1 MPELLQQLFETYLIP
16 AVVTAVG
23 ALFSWIG
30 VQLKKLY
37 QEHID
42 TKMKEDVVKSTVQYV
57 QQVYKDVSGE
67 EKLQEAVKTASDWLT
82 SKGLEVSEAELR
94 VLTESAV
101 YSMKNGFVTGEV
113 LEVGT
118 SDAEALPEG
127 TETVET
133 KSEEVTTV
141 EESTENK

>member
-1 MPELLQQLFETYLIP
+1 MPELFQQLFETYLIP
-16 AVVTAVG
+16 AVVAAVG

-57 QQVYKDVSGE
+57 QQVYKDLKGE
-67 EKLQEAVKTASDWLT
+67 EKLEKAVKTASDWLT

-94 VLTESAV
+94 VLIESAV

-113 LEVGT
+113 LETTT
-118 SDAEALPEG
+118 SNTEALPEG
-127 TETVET
+127 T
-133 KSEEVTTV
+133 EEVTTV

>member
-1 MPELLQQLFETYLIP
+1 MQELAQQLFETYLIP

-30 VQLKKLY
+30 IQLKRLY

-42 TKMKEDVVKSTVQYV
+42 TKTKEDVIKSTVQYV

-67 EKLQEAVKTASDWLT
+67 EKLQEAVKTASDWLV

-94 VLTESAV
+94 VLIESAV
-101 YSMKNGFVTGEV
+101 YSMKQGFINGET
-113 LEVGT
+113 LETTCNV
-118 SDAEALPEG
+118 EQLPEA
-127 TETVET
+127 TEET
-133 KSEEVTTV
+133 NVEEVTTV

>member
-1 MPELLQQLFETYLIP
+1 MPELFQQLFETYLIP
-16 AVVTAVG
+16 AVITAVG

-42 TKMKEDVVKSTVQYV
+42 TKMKEDIVKSTVQYV

-67 EKLQEAVKTASDWLT
+67 ERLQEAVKTASDWLT

-94 VLTESAV
+94 VLIESAV
-101 YSMKNGFVTGEV
+101 YSMKNGFVNGEV
-113 LEVGT
+113 LEVPST
-118 SDAEALPEG
+118 TTEALPE
-127 TETVET
+127 ET

>member
-1 MPELLQQLFETYLIP
+1 MPELFQQLFETYLIP
-16 AVVTAVG
+16 AVITAVG

-42 TKMKEDVVKSTVQYV
+42 TKMKEDIVKSTVQYV

-67 EKLQEAVKTASDWLT
+67 ERLQEAVKTASDWLT
-82 SKGLEVSEAELR
+82 SKGLKVSEAELR
-94 VLTESAV
+94 VLIESAV
-101 YSMKNGFVTGEV
+101 YGIKNGFVNGEV
-113 LEVGT
+113 LEVPST
-118 SDAEALPEG
+118 TTEALPE
-127 TETVET
+127 ET